1 MKTMWIKLN
10 IDGAEIFTPFSRQG
24 YERGFNKVVVKNE
37 KEVYIE
43 RKCSF
48 DIRLGI
54 YGSYEEAN
62 KICNDI
68 IRAVQEGKEEF
79 EMPYKITYTKK
90 AKKMMEE
97 EKLKRMIDE
106 LLGENKYE

>member
-1 MKTMWIKLN
+1 MWIKLN
-10 IDGAEIFTPFSRQG
+10 IEGAEIFTPFG
-24 YERGFNKVVVKNE
+24 KAWYEAGFNKVVVKNE

-79 EMPYKITYTKK
+79 EMPKSNWRDIKYGNI
-90 AKKMMEE
+90 MEYNNRSWRFR
-97 EKLKRMIDE
+97 RMD
-106 LLGENKYE
+106 